1 MSERLSEE
9 QLKYAE
15 KIFASFTKE
24 GHRELT
30 LEDFK
35 KLIPCK
41 NVSII
46 KLFLKNEKNI
56 DYTCKI
62 LAVLFRRESVPPFR
76 QRWIQHHLK
85 CRIQRDFGAI

>member
-24 GHRELT
+24 GNRELT

-41 NVSII
+41 NVTII
-46 KLFLKNEKNI
+46 KIFI
-56 DYTCKI
+56 KI
-62 LAVLFRRESVPPFR
+62 KRK
-76 QRWIQHHLK
+76 WIIPK
-85 CRIQRDFGAI
+85 FW